1 MSFSVFIQLLIGGI
15 LQGGVYALAAFGLSL
30 IFGVSNILNLA
41 HGEFLMLGALAAYLI
56 YSFIEINPFLISI
69 ILIPLFFALG
79 CLFERGLIRRL
90 LDRLPHE
97 QVQTSIL
104 VTLGASLAISD
115 ITAFLWGPEE
125 KGISYFLPSIQMGE
139 IFVSSIR
146 LFGLGFIIVVA
157 LALHFYLQKT
167 FMGKSIRAV
176 TQNRKGATL
185 VGINTYRVSTIT
197 FGIGSV
203 LASVAGIFYVVL
215 FTVTPNIGIPLTI
228 KYLCVIVL
236 GGLGSLYGTLVG
248 GIILG
253 LTEVFT
259 SYCISPHWGATSAF
273 LLLVGILL
281 IRPKGLFG

>member
-1 MSFSVFIQLLIGGI
+1 MPFSVFIQLLIGGI

-41 HGEFLMLGALAAYLI
+41 HGEFLMLGALAAFLI
-56 YSFIEINPFLISI
+56 YSFIELNPFLISI
-69 ILIPLFFALG
+69 LLIPLFFFLG

-90 LDRLPHE
+90 LGRLAHE
-97 QVQTSIL
+97 QVEASIL
-104 VTLGASLAISD
+104 VTLGVSLAIED
-115 ITAFLWGPEE
+115 FTAFFWGPEE
-125 KGISYFLPSIQMGE
+125 KGIAYFLPSIQVGDIM
-139 IFVSSIR
+139 ISSVR
-146 LFGLGFIIVVA
+146 LFGLGFIILLA

-167 FMGKSIRAV
+167 FLGKSIRAV
-176 TQNRKGATL
+176 TQNRRGATL
-185 VGINTYRVSTIT
+185 VGINTYRISTIT

-203 LASVAGIFYVVL
+203 LASLAGIFYVIL
-215 FTVTPNIGIPLTI
+215 FTISPNIGIPLTI

-259 SYCISPHWGATSAF
+259 GYVSPHWGETSAF
-273 LLLVGILL
+273 LMLVGILL

>member
-1 MSFSVFIQLLIGGI
+1 MPFSVFIQLVIGGI

-41 HGEFLMLGALAAYLI
+41 HGEFLMLGALATFLI
-56 YSFIEINPFLISI
+56 YSFIELNPFLISI
-69 ILIPLFFALG
+69 LLIPLFFVLG

-90 LDRLPHE
+90 LGRRAHE
-97 QVQTSIL
+97 QVTTSIL
-104 VTLGASLAISD
+104 VTLGVSLAIED

-125 KGISYFLPSIQMGE
+125 KGIAYFLPSIHIGD
-139 IFVSSIR
+139 IFISSVR
-146 LFGLGFIIVVA
+146 LFGLAFIIILT
-157 LALHFYLQKT
+157 LALHLYLRRT

-176 TQNRKGATL
+176 TQNRRGATL
-185 VGINTYRVSTIT
+185 VGINTYRVSTVT
-197 FGIGSV
+197 FGIGTV
-203 LASVAGIFYVVL
+203 LASLGGIFYVIL
-215 FTVTPNIGIPLTI
+215 FTISPHIGIPLTI

-259 SYCISPHWGATSAF
+259 GYFSPHWGETSAF
-273 LLLVGILL
+273 LLLVAILL